1 MGNLRNQEFMTLP
14 VSIIEEL
21 ETNEMLLLKGGNAND
36 QDSVENSGTGCHCGT
51 KNTGT
56 GCHC

>member
-1 MGNLRNQEFMTLP
+1 MTLP